1 MPRDSRT
8 ARARWLLAL
17 AGLMLASVLAT
28 APAAVAQSTTTTVPP
43 TTVAQQQAQPA
54 QTQAADPCDKNQTA
68 IAKRICQLGQN
79 ASRSVTGAVTGAAT
93 NVVSAAGDSA
103 LRSFTAAVSS
113 AGNWFLQKVGGLIN
127 GTTSPNVVNAG
138 WFGSQ
143 YRVMLALAV
152 VIVLPVLLVSV
163 AQSIV
168 RVDAMQAIRS
178 AFVYLP
184 IAAIFSAVAPAIVQL
199 LIDSSDWMSTAI
211 SHNATESAQKFMTE
225 TGSWLGAVGAGTVNP
240 AVPVFG
246 VLLGAIVVVLGAFSI
261 WLELL
266 LRSAAIY
273 VAVLFLPLG
282 FAAMVWPAGWRWCRR
297 LIEFLIAII
306 FAKVF
311 IVAIIDMAAAGL
323 GAGGLAS
330 FEGVLAGGA
339 LLLMA
344 AFTPIA
350 LLRLIPLA
358 EAAVV
363 TAGQQRAALRQ
374 ATQGATAFTSTSVVS
389 QMIQSRF
396 RSSGAGAAGA
406 GAAGWGAATAAKAA
420 SSSVASARTRVAS
433 GFNTMTPD
441 VGGGSAP
448 DRGMSKPLGVSPA
461 AGPGAAAAAASGAT
475 NGSGGSGVSGVIS
488 GVSGGSGGLG
498 GPSTVSGNGVPR
510 PLKPLDLSP
519 AAEASDA

>member
-1 MPRDSRT
+1 MTLLPPRRPSWSARPSDSRSTTMPRDSKRS
-8 ARARWLLAL
+8 RARWLLLL
-17 AGLMLASVLAT
+17 AGLVLASILVT
-28 APAAVAQSTTTTVPP
+28 APAALAQTTTTTPP
-43 TTVAQQQAQPA
+43 ANVAA
-54 QTQAADPCDKNQTA
+54 QTAPADPCAKNQTA
-68 IAKRICQLGQN
+68 IARRICQLGQS
-79 ASRSVTGAVTGAAT
+79 ASRSVTGAVSGAAG
-93 NVVSAAGDSA
+93 NIASAAGDSA

-113 AGNWFLQKVGGLIN
+113 AGNWFLQKVGSLIN
-127 GTTSPNVVNAG
+127 GTTSPDVVNAK
-138 WFGSQ
+138 WFSSQ

-152 VIVLPVLLVSV
+152 VLALPILLVSV

-178 AFVYLP
+178 AFVFLP
-184 IAAIFSAVAPAIVQL
+184 IAAIFSAVAPAIAQL

-211 SHNATESAQKFMTE
+211 SHNATDSAQRFMTQ
-225 TGSWLGAVGAGTVNP
+225 TGSWLGAVGAGTINP

-311 IVAIIDMAAAGL
+311 IVAIIGMAAAGL

-396 RSSGAGAAGA
+396 RSSGATAAGA
-406 GAAGWGAATAAKAA
+406 GAAGWAAGAAPAAAAKAA
-420 SSSVASARTRVAS
+420 NASVAAARSKVTS
-433 GFNTMTPD
+433 GFNTMTPE
-441 VGGGSAP
+441 VGGGPAP
-448 DRGMSKPLGVSPA
+448 D
-461 AGPGAAAAAASGAT
+461 
-475 NGSGGSGVSGVIS
+475 
-488 GVSGGSGGLG
+488 
-498 GPSTVSGNGVPR
+498 
-510 PLKPLDLSP
+510 
-519 AAEASDA
+519 

>member
-1 MPRDSRT
+1 MLQVPERPWG
-8 ARARWLLAL
+8 RWLLLVVGL
-17 AGLMLASVLAT
+17 AVASVLVI
-28 APAAVAQSTTTTVPP
+28 APAAVAQAAPTTTTPA
-43 TTVAQQQAQPA
+43 TTTAPQQNAQQTDKCQHV
-54 QTQAADPCDKNQTA
+54 QTP
-68 IAKRICQLGQN
+68 IARQICQVG
-79 ASRSVTGAVTGAAT
+79 AGAGRSVGNALTGAAT
-93 NVVSAAGDSA
+93 GIVSAAGDSA

-127 GTTSPNVVNAG
+127 GTTSPNVANAN

-152 VIVLPVLLVSV
+152 VIALPVLLVSV

-184 IAAIFSAVAPAIVQL
+184 IAAIFSAVGPALAQI
-199 LIDSSDWMSTAI
+199 LIDSSDWMATAI
-211 SHNATESAQKFMTE
+211 SHNAAGSAQNFMTQ
-225 TGSWLGAVGAGTVNP
+225 TGGWLGAIGAGTVNP

-273 VAVLFLPLG
+273 IAVLFLPLG

-297 LIEFLIAII
+297 LIEFLLAII

-323 GAGGLAS
+323 AAGGLADK

-374 ATQGATAFTSTSVVS
+374 ATQGATAFTSSSVVS

-396 RSSGAGAAGA
+396 RSGGATAASGAGGWAAA
-406 GAAGWGAATAAKAA
+406 PVAAAKAA
-420 SSSVASARTRVAS
+420 TSAVSAARTRATS
-433 GFNTMTPD
+433 GFAAMTPD
-441 VGGGSAP
+441 VGHAPSKDASPRPLPVSGPATSSNGS
-448 DRGMSKPLGVSPA
+448 S
-461 AGPGAAAAAASGAT
+461 AG
-475 NGSGGSGVSGVIS
+475 GSGGSG
-488 GVSGGSGGLG
+488 GSGGGL
-498 GPSTVSGNGVPR
+498 PR
-510 PLKPLDLSP
+510 PLKLPDLTP
-519 AAEASDA
+519 APEGSGADA

>member
-1 MPRDSRT
+1 MLQLRERSAGR
-8 ARARWLLAL
+8 RRLLLAVGL
-17 AGLMLASVLAT
+17 AVACVLVV
-28 APAAVAQSTTTTVPP
+28 APAALAQQAPTSTTTPP
-43 TTVAQQQAQPA
+43 TTTAPPQGGQQADKCA
-54 QTQAADPCDKNQTA
+54 GVQTP
-68 IAKRICQLGQN
+68 IARQICQAG
-79 ASRSVTGAVTGAAT
+79 AGAGRSVGNALTGAAT
-93 NVVSAAGDSA
+93 GVVSAAGDSA
-103 LRSFTAAVSS
+103 LRSFTSAVSA
-113 AGNWFLQKVGGLIN
+113 AGQWFLQKVGGLIN
-127 GTTSPNVVNAG
+127 GSTSPNVVNAR

-152 VIVLPVLLVSV
+152 VISLPILLVSV
-163 AQSIV
+163 AQAIV

-184 IAAIFSAVAPAIVQL
+184 IAAIFSAVGPALAQI

-211 SHNATESAQKFMTE
+211 SHNAAANAQRFMTD
-225 TGSWLGAVGAGTVNP
+225 TGSWLGAIGAGTVNP
-240 AVPVFG
+240 AAPVFG

-273 VAVLFLPLG
+273 VAVLFLPLA
-282 FAAMVWPAGWRWCRR
+282 FAAMVWPTAGRWCRR

-323 GAGGLAS
+323 AGGGLADK

-374 ATQGATAFTSTSVVS
+374 ATQGATAFTSSSVVS

-396 RSSGAGAAGA
+396 RSGGATAAA
-406 GAAGWGAATAAKAA
+406 GAAGWAAAPAAAAKAA
-420 SSSVASARTRVAS
+420 TSAVSAARTRVTS
-433 GFNTMTPD
+433 GFATMTPD
-441 VGGGSAP
+441 
-448 DRGMSKPLGVSPA
+448 
-461 AGPGAAAAAASGAT
+461 AGPPPGKEPGSSRPLPIIGPPTLPSGPSS
-475 NGSGGSGVSGVIS
+475 GSSGGASS
-488 GVSGGSGGLG
+488 
-498 GPSTVSGNGVPR
+498 PSSNGVPR
-510 PLKPLDLSP
+510 PLKLPDLSP
-519 AAEASDA
+519 SPEGSGADA

>member
-1 MPRDSRT
+1 MPRVSSSSW
-8 ARARWLLAL
+8 ARWLLVV
-17 AGLMLASVLAT
+17 AGLVLASVLLT
-28 APAAVAQSTTTTVPP
+28 APAALAQTTTTAPSTTT
-43 TTVAQQQAQPA
+43 AQQTQ
-54 QTQAADPCDKNQTA
+54 QTQQTNQCERNQTA
-68 IAKRICQLGQN
+68 IARKICQLGQS
-79 ASRSVTGAVTGAAT
+79 ASHTVTGAVTGAAT
-93 NVVSAAGDSA
+93 NIVSAAGDSA
-103 LRSFTAAVSS
+103 LRSFTSAVSS
-113 AGNWFLQKVGGLIN
+113 AGNWFLQKVGALIN
-127 GTTSPNVVNAG
+127 GTTSPNVVNAR

-152 VIVLPVLLVSV
+152 LIALPVLLVSV
-163 AQSIV
+163 AQAIV

-211 SHNATESAQKFMTE
+211 SHNATASAQRFMTD
-225 TGSWLGAVGAGTVNP
+225 TGSWLGAVGAGTINP

-273 VAVLFLPLG
+273 IAVLFLPLG

-297 LIEFLIAII
+297 LIEFLIAIV

-323 GAGGLAS
+323 AAGGLAS

-396 RSSGAGAAGA
+396 RSSGASAAAA
-406 GAAGWGAATAAKAA
+406 GAAGWGTAATAKAA
-420 SSSVASARTRVAS
+420 TSSVAAARNRVAS

-441 VGGGSAP
+441 VGGQSAP
-448 DRGMSKPLGVSPA
+448 DAGVTKPLSPA
-461 AGPGAAAAAASGAT
+461 RGPVAPAAPSAGS
-475 NGSGGSGVSGVIS
+475 NGSGGSNGGAT
-488 GVSGGSGGLG
+488 SGGNGLA
-498 GPSTVSGNGVPR
+498 R
-510 PLKPLDLSP
+510 PLKLPDLTP
-519 AAEASDA
+519 APDGSDA

>member
-1 MPRDSRT
+1 MLQLRERSAGR
-8 ARARWLLAL
+8 RWLLL
-17 AGLMLASVLAT
+17 AVGLAVACVLIV
-28 APAAVAQSTTTTVPP
+28 APAALAQQAPTSTTTPP
-43 TTVAQQQAQPA
+43 TTVAPQQGAQQPDKCA
-54 QTQAADPCDKNQTA
+54 GVQTP
-68 IAKRICQLGQN
+68 IARQICQAG
-79 ASRSVTGAVTGAAT
+79 AGAGRSVGNALTGAAT
-93 NVVSAAGDSA
+93 GVVSAAGDSA

-113 AGNWFLQKVGGLIN
+113 AGQWFLQKVGGLIN
-127 GTTSPNVVNAG
+127 GSTSPNVVDAK

-152 VIVLPVLLVSV
+152 VISLPILLVSV
-163 AQSIV
+163 AQAIV

-184 IAAIFSAVAPAIVQL
+184 IAAIFSAVGPALAQI

-211 SHNATESAQKFMTE
+211 SHNAAANAQRFMTD
-225 TGSWLGAVGAGTVNP
+225 TGSWLGAIGAGTVNP
-240 AVPVFG
+240 AAPVFG

-273 VAVLFLPLG
+273 VAVLFLPLA
-282 FAAMVWPAGWRWCRR
+282 FAAMVWPSAGRWCRR

-323 GAGGLAS
+323 AGGGLADK

-374 ATQGATAFTSTSVVS
+374 ATQGATAFTSSSVVS

-396 RSSGAGAAGA
+396 RSGGATAAA
-406 GAAGWGAATAAKAA
+406 GAAGWAAAPAAAAKAA
-420 SSSVASARTRVAS
+420 TSAVSAARTRATS
-433 GFNTMTPD
+433 GFAAMTPD
-441 VGGGSAP
+441 AGPA
-448 DRGMSKPLGVSPA
+448 KEPA
-461 AGPGAAAAAASGAT
+461 ASRPVTITGPPT
-475 NGSGGSGVSGVIS
+475 PSGGS
-488 GVSGGSGGLG
+488 SGGSSGGA
-498 GPSTVSGNGVPR
+498 SSSSGNGMPR
-510 PLKPLDLSP
+510 PLKLPDLSP
-519 AAEASDA
+519 SPEGSGADA

>member
-1 MPRDSRT
+1 MLQLRERSRG
-8 ARARWLLAL
+8 RWLLLVIGL
-17 AGLMLASVLAT
+17 ALASVLVV
-28 APAAVAQSTTTTVPP
+28 APAALAQQAPTSTTTPP
-43 TTVAQQQAQPA
+43 TTTQPNA
-54 QTQAADPCDKNQTA
+54 RADRCASVQTP
-68 IAKRICQLGQN
+68 IARQICEAG
-79 ASRSVTGAVTGAAT
+79 AGAGRSVGNALSGAAT
-93 NVVSAAGDSA
+93 GVVSAAGDSA
-103 LRSFTAAVSS
+103 LRSFTSAVSS
-113 AGNWFLQKVGGLIN
+113 AGQWFLQKVGGLIN
-127 GTTSPNVVNAG
+127 GTTSPNVVNAN

-152 VIVLPVLLVSV
+152 VISLPILLVSV
-163 AQSIV
+163 AQAIV

-184 IAAIFSAVAPAIVQL
+184 IAAIFSAVGPAIAQI

-211 SHNATESAQKFMTE
+211 SHNAAANAQRFMTD
-225 TGSWLGAVGAGTVNP
+225 TGSWLGAIGAGTVNP
-240 AVPVFG
+240 AAPVFG

-273 VAVLFLPLG
+273 VAVLFLPLA
-282 FAAMVWPAGWRWCRR
+282 FAAMVWPTAGRWCRR
-297 LIEFLIAII
+297 LIEFLLAII

-323 GAGGLAS
+323 AAGGLADK

-374 ATQGATAFTSTSVVS
+374 ATQGATAFTSSSVVS

-396 RSSGAGAAGA
+396 RSAGGAGAAAGA
-406 GAAGWGAATAAKAA
+406 GSWAAAPAAAAKATSTA
-420 SSSVASARTRVAS
+420 VSAARTRATS
-433 GFNTMTPD
+433 GFAAMTPD
-441 VGGGSAP
+441 VGAAPAAPDVGAVPGAKDSGSARP
-448 DRGMSKPLGVSPA
+448 LPITGPPTLPSGTSSGSRGGGASSPA
-461 AGPGAAAAAASGAT
+461 
-475 NGSGGSGVSGVIS
+475 
-488 GVSGGSGGLG
+488 
-498 GPSTVSGNGVPR
+498 GNGIPR
-510 PLKPLDLSP
+510 PLKLPDLTP
-519 AAEASDA
+519 APEGSGADA

>member
-1 MPRDSRT
+1 MLQLRER
-8 ARARWLLAL
+8 ARGRWLLL
-17 AGLMLASVLAT
+17 AIGLALASVLVA
-28 APAAVAQSTTTTVPP
+28 APAALAQQAPTSTTTPP
-43 TTVAQQQAQPA
+43 TTTQQQAQTDKCA
-54 QTQAADPCDKNQTA
+54 GVQTP
-68 IAKRICQLGQN
+68 IARQICQAG
-79 ASRSVTGAVTGAAT
+79 AGAGRSVSNALTGAASG
-93 NVVSAAGDSA
+93 VVSAAGDSA
-103 LRSFTAAVSS
+103 LRSFTSAVSS
-113 AGNWFLQKVGGLIN
+113 AGQWFLQKVGGLIN
-127 GTTSPNVVNAG
+127 GTTSPNVVSAS

-152 VIVLPVLLVSV
+152 VISLPILLVSV
-163 AQSIV
+163 AQAIV

-184 IAAIFSAVAPAIVQL
+184 IAAILSAVGPAIAQL

-211 SHNATESAQKFMTE
+211 SHNAAANAQHFMNQ
-225 TGSWLGAVGAGTVNP
+225 TGSWLGAIGAGTVNP
-240 AVPVFG
+240 AAPVFG

-273 VAVLFLPLG
+273 VAVLFLPLA
-282 FAAMVWPAGWRWCRR
+282 FAAMVWPTAGRWCRR

-323 GAGGLAS
+323 AGGGLADK

-374 ATQGATAFTSTSVVS
+374 ATQGATAFTSSSVVS

-396 RSSGAGAAGA
+396 RSAGGATAAA
-406 GAAGWGAATAAKAA
+406 GAAGWAA
-420 SSSVASARTRVAS
+420 
-433 GFNTMTPD
+433 
-441 VGGGSAP
+441 AP
-448 DRGMSKPLGVSPA
+448 
-461 AGPGAAAAAASGAT
+461 AAAA
-475 NGSGGSGVSGVIS
+475 
-488 GVSGGSGGLG
+488 
-498 GPSTVSGNGVPR
+498 
-510 PLKPLDLSP
+510 K
-519 AAEASDA
+519 

>member
-1 MPRDSRT
+1 MLQLRERH
-8 ARARWLLAL
+8 RGHRLLLLIGL
-17 AGLMLASVLAT
+17 ALASVLVA
-28 APAAVAQSTTTTVPP
+28 APAALAQQAPTSTTTPP
-43 TTVAQQQAQPA
+43 TTQQQAQTDKCA
-54 QTQAADPCDKNQTA
+54 GVQTP
-68 IAKRICQLGQN
+68 IARQICQAG
-79 ASRSVTGAVTGAAT
+79 AGAGRSVGNALTGAAT
-93 NVVSAAGDSA
+93 GVASAAGDSA

-113 AGNWFLQKVGGLIN
+113 AGQWFLQKVGGLIN
-127 GTTSPNVVNAG
+127 GTTSPNVVNAN

-152 VIVLPVLLVSV
+152 VISLPILLVSV
-163 AQSIV
+163 AQAIV

-184 IAAIFSAVAPAIVQL
+184 IAAIFSAVGPAIAQI

-211 SHNATESAQKFMTE
+211 SHNAAANAQRFMTD
-225 TGSWLGAVGAGTVNP
+225 TGSWLGAIGAGTVNP
-240 AVPVFG
+240 AAPVFG

-273 VAVLFLPLG
+273 VAVLFLPLA
-282 FAAMVWPAGWRWCRR
+282 FAAMVWPSAGRWCRR
-297 LIEFLIAII
+297 LIEFLLAII

-323 GAGGLAS
+323 AGGGLADK

-374 ATQGATAFTSTSVVS
+374 ATQGATAFTSSSVVS

-396 RSSGAGAAGA
+396 RSAGGATAAA
-406 GAAGWGAATAAKAA
+406 GAAGWAAAPAAAAKAA
-420 SSSVASARTRVAS
+420 GTAVSAARGRATS
-433 GFNTMTPD
+433 GFAAMTPD
-441 VGGGSAP
+441 AGPAPAKDAGPSRPVSITGPPTLPSGSSPKGSGGGSA
-448 DRGMSKPLGVSPA
+448 GGASSP
-461 AGPGAAAAAASGAT
+461 
-475 NGSGGSGVSGVIS
+475 
-488 GVSGGSGGLG
+488 
-498 GPSTVSGNGVPR
+498 SGNGVPR
-510 PLKPLDLSP
+510 ALKLPDLTPSP
-519 AAEASDA
+519 EGSGADA

>member
-1 MPRDSRT
+1 MPRDSRSSW
-8 ARARWLLAL
+8 ARWLLVL
-17 AGLMLASVLAT
+17 AGLVLASVLVT
-28 APAAVAQSTTTTVPP
+28 APAALAQTTTTAPP
-43 TTVAQQQAQPA
+43 TTVAPQQPRP
-54 QTQAADPCDKNQTA
+54 ADPCERNQTP
-68 IAKRICQLGQN
+68 IARRICQLGQS
-79 ASRSVTGAVTGAAT
+79 ASRTVTGAVSGAAT
-93 NVVSAAGDSA
+93 NIVTAAGDSA
-103 LRSFTAAVSS
+103 LRSFTSAVAS

-127 GTTSPNVVNAG
+127 STTSPNVVNAK

-143 YRVMLALAV
+143 YRVMLALAM
-152 VIVLPVLLVSV
+152 IIALPILLVSV

-168 RVDAMQAIRS
+168 RVDGMQAIRS

-184 IAAIFSAVAPAIVQL
+184 IAAIFSAVAPAIAQL

-211 SHNATESAQKFMTE
+211 SHNAADSAQRFMTQ
-225 TGSWLGAVGAGTVNP
+225 TGGWLGAVGAGTVNP
-240 AVPVFG
+240 AVPIFG

-261 WLELL
+261 WLELI

-273 VAVLFLPLG
+273 IAVLFLPLA

-323 GAGGLAS
+323 AAGGLAS

-396 RSSGAGAAGA
+396 RSSGAAAAGA
-406 GAAGWGAATAAKAA
+406 GAAGWGAAAAPAAAAKAA
-420 SSSVASARTRVAS
+420 SSSVAAARNRITS
-433 GFNTMTPD
+433 GFEAMTPEA
-441 VGGGSAP
+441 GGASAP
-448 DRGMSKPLGVSPA
+448 DRGATVPLPLAPADHAAPAASANGSSPA
-461 AGPGAAAAAASGAT
+461 GGGASPGGGA
-475 NGSGGSGVSGVIS
+475 
-488 GVSGGSGGLG
+488 
-498 GPSTVSGNGVPR
+498 VPR
-510 PLKPLDLSP
+510 PLKPGLTP
-519 AAEASDA
+519 APEGPVADA

>member
-1 MPRDSRT
+1 
-8 ARARWLLAL
+8 
-17 AGLMLASVLAT
+17 
-28 APAAVAQSTTTTVPP
+28 
-43 TTVAQQQAQPA
+43 
-54 QTQAADPCDKNQTA
+54 
-68 IAKRICQLGQN
+68 
-79 ASRSVTGAVTGAAT
+79 
-93 NVVSAAGDSA
+93 
-103 LRSFTAAVSS
+103 
-113 AGNWFLQKVGGLIN
+113 
-127 GTTSPNVVNAG
+127 
-138 WFGSQ
+138 
-143 YRVMLALAV
+143 
-152 VIVLPVLLVSV
+152 
-163 AQSIV
+163 
-168 RVDAMQAIRS
+168 
-178 AFVYLP
+178 
-184 IAAIFSAVAPAIVQL
+184 
-199 LIDSSDWMSTAI
+199 
-211 SHNATESAQKFMTE
+211 
-225 TGSWLGAVGAGTVNP
+225 
-240 AVPVFG
+240 
-246 VLLGAIVVVLGAFSI
+246 VVLGAFSI

-396 RSSGAGAAGA
+396 RSSGAAGAGA
-406 GAAGWGAATAAKAA
+406 GAAGWAAAPAAAAKAA
-420 SSSVASARTRVAS
+420 SSTVTAARSRVTS

-441 VGGGSAP
+441 VGGPSAP
-448 DRGMSKPLGVSPA
+448 DRGAARPLPVPGGHGPA
-461 AGPGAAAAAASGAT
+461 AAAAAASD
-475 NGSGGSGVSGVIS
+475 GSGGA
-488 GVSGGSGGLG
+488 GVSGGASAAG
-498 GPSTVSGNGVPR
+498 GNGVPR
-510 PLKPLDLSP
+510 PLKLPDLSP
-519 AAEASDA
+519 AAEGSDA

>member
-1 MPRDSRT
+1 MSG
-8 ARARWLLAL
+8 ALLVIGL
-17 AGLMLASVLAT
+17 AMASVLVA
-28 APAAVAQSTTTTVPP
+28 APAALAQQAPTSTTTPP
-43 TTVAQQQAQPA
+43 TTQQQS
-54 QTQAADPCDKNQTA
+54 QTDKCAGVQTP
-68 IAKRICQLGQN
+68 IARQICQAG
-79 ASRSVTGAVTGAAT
+79 AGAGRSVGNALTGAAT
-93 NVVSAAGDSA
+93 GVVSAAGDSA
-103 LRSFTAAVSS
+103 LRSFTSAVSS
-113 AGNWFLQKVGGLIN
+113 AGQWFLQKVGGLIN
-127 GTTSPNVVNAG
+127 GSTSPNVVNAN
-138 WFGSQ
+138 WFASQ

-152 VIVLPVLLVSV
+152 VISLPILLVSV
-163 AQSIV
+163 AQAIV

-184 IAAIFSAVAPAIVQL
+184 IAAIFSAVGPAIAQI

-211 SHNATESAQKFMTE
+211 SHNAAANAQNFMNQ
-225 TGSWLGAVGAGTVNP
+225 TGSWLGAIGAGTVNP
-240 AVPVFG
+240 AAPVFG

-273 VAVLFLPLG
+273 VAVLFLPLA
-282 FAAMVWPAGWRWCRR
+282 FAAMVWPTAGRWCRR

-323 GAGGLAS
+323 AGGGLADK

-374 ATQGATAFTSTSVVS
+374 ATQGATAFTSSSMVS

-396 RSSGAGAAGA
+396 RSAGGATAAA
-406 GAAGWGAATAAKAA
+406 GAAGWAAAPAAAAKAA
-420 SSSVASARTRVAS
+420 STAVSAARGRATS
-433 GFNTMTPD
+433 GFAAMTPD
-441 VGGGSAP
+441 VGP
-448 DRGMSKPLGVSPA
+448 TPSKD
-461 AGPGAAAAAASGAT
+461 
-475 NGSGGSGVSGVIS
+475 
-488 GVSGGSGGLG
+488 G
-498 GPSTVSGNGVPR
+498 GPSRPVSITGPPTLPSGSSKSSGSGSGSVGGAPSSSGNGVPR
-510 PLKPLDLSP
+510 ALKLPDLTPSP
-519 AAEASDA
+519 EGSGADA

>member
-1 MPRDSRT
+1 MLQLRERSRG
-8 ARARWLLAL
+8 RWLLLLIGL
-17 AGLMLASVLAT
+17 ALASVLVV
-28 APAAVAQSTTTTVPP
+28 APAALAQQAPTSTTTPP
-43 TTVAQQQAQPA
+43 TTTQPNA
-54 QTQAADPCDKNQTA
+54 RADRCASVQTP
-68 IAKRICQLGQN
+68 IARQICEAG
-79 ASRSVTGAVTGAAT
+79 AGAGRSVGNALSGAAT
-93 NVVSAAGDSA
+93 GVVSAAGDSA
-103 LRSFTAAVSS
+103 LRSFTSAVSS
-113 AGNWFLQKVGGLIN
+113 AGQWFLQKVGGLIN
-127 GTTSPNVVNAG
+127 GTTSPNVVNAN

-152 VIVLPVLLVSV
+152 VISLPILLVSV
-163 AQSIV
+163 AQAIV

-184 IAAIFSAVAPAIVQL
+184 IAAIFSAVGPAIAQI

-211 SHNATESAQKFMTE
+211 SHNAAANAQRFMTD
-225 TGSWLGAVGAGTVNP
+225 TGSWLGAIGAGTVNP
-240 AVPVFG
+240 AAPVFG

-273 VAVLFLPLG
+273 VAVLFLPLA
-282 FAAMVWPAGWRWCRR
+282 FAAMVWPTAGRWCRR
-297 LIEFLIAII
+297 LIEFLLAII

-323 GAGGLAS
+323 AAGGLADK
-330 FEGVLAGGA
+330 FEGVLAGAA

-374 ATQGATAFTSTSVVS
+374 ATQGATAFTSSSVVS

-396 RSSGAGAAGA
+396 RSAGGAGAAAGA
-406 GAAGWGAATAAKAA
+406 GSWAAAPAAAAKATSTA
-420 SSSVASARTRVAS
+420 VSAARTRATS
-433 GFNTMTPD
+433 GFAAMTPD
-441 VGGGSAP
+441 VGAAPAAPDVGAVPGAKDSGSARP
-448 DRGMSKPLGVSPA
+448 LPITGPPTLPSGTSSGSRGGGAGGGASSPA
-461 AGPGAAAAAASGAT
+461 
-475 NGSGGSGVSGVIS
+475 
-488 GVSGGSGGLG
+488 
-498 GPSTVSGNGVPR
+498 GNGIPR
-510 PLKPLDLSP
+510 PLKLPDLTP
-519 AAEASDA
+519 APEGSGADA

>member
-1 MPRDSRT
+1 MTRHSR
-8 ARARWLLAL
+8 RARGRWLGAL
-17 AGLMLASVLAT
+17 AGLVLVAMLVS
-28 APAAVAQSTTTTVPP
+28 APAALAQTSTTAPP
-43 TTVAQQQAQPA
+43 TTVAPQQAKP
-54 QTQAADPCDKNQTA
+54 ADPCAKNQTA
-68 IAKRICQLGQN
+68 IARRICQLGQS
-79 ASRSVTGAVTGAAT
+79 ASHTVTGAVAGAAG
-93 NVVSAAGDSA
+93 NIVSAAGDSA

-113 AGNWFLQKVGGLIN
+113 AGNWFLGKVGSLIN
-127 GTTSPNVVNAG
+127 GTTSPNVVNAK

-152 VIVLPVLLVSV
+152 VLALPILLVSV

-178 AFVYLP
+178 AFVFLP
-184 IAAIFSAVAPAIVQL
+184 IAAIFSAVAPAIAQL
-199 LIDSSDWMSTAI
+199 MIDSSDWMSTAI
-211 SHNATESAQKFMTE
+211 SHNATESAQRFMSQ
-225 TGSWLGAVGAGTVNP
+225 TGSWLGAVGAGTINP

-323 GAGGLAS
+323 GSGALAS

-396 RSSGAGAAGA
+396 RSSGATAAGA
-406 GAAGWGAATAAKAA
+406 GAAGWAAAAPAAAAKAA
-420 SSSVASARTRVAS
+420 SASVSAARNRVTS
-433 GFNTMTPD
+433 GFSTMTPD
-441 VGGGSAP
+441 VGGSSAP
-448 DRGMSKPLGVSPA
+448 DGVARPLPAPAA
-461 AGPGAAAAAASGAT
+461 AGPAATAAT
-475 NGSGGSGVSGVIS
+475 
-488 GVSGGSGGLG
+488 VSGGSPKPAPSGGA
-498 GPSTVSGNGVPR
+498 SSASGTGMPR
-510 PLKPLDLSP
+510 PLKPGLTP
-519 AAEASDA
+519 APEGSVSDA

>member
-1 MPRDSRT
+1 MLQLRERSRG
-8 ARARWLLAL
+8 RWLLLVIGL
-17 AGLMLASVLAT
+17 ALASVLVV
-28 APAAVAQSTTTTVPP
+28 APAALAQQAPTSTTTPP
-43 TTVAQQQAQPA
+43 TTTQPNA
-54 QTQAADPCDKNQTA
+54 RADRCTSVQTP
-68 IAKRICQLGQN
+68 IARQICEAG
-79 ASRSVTGAVTGAAT
+79 AGAGRSVGNALSGAAT
-93 NVVSAAGDSA
+93 GVVSAAGDSA
-103 LRSFTAAVSS
+103 LRSFTSAVSS
-113 AGNWFLQKVGGLIN
+113 AGQWFLQKVGGLIN
-127 GTTSPNVVNAG
+127 GTTSPNVVNAN

-152 VIVLPVLLVSV
+152 VISLPILLVSV
-163 AQSIV
+163 AQAIV

-184 IAAIFSAVAPAIVQL
+184 IAAIFSAVGPAIAQI

-211 SHNATESAQKFMTE
+211 SHNAAANAQRFMTD
-225 TGSWLGAVGAGTVNP
+225 TGSWLGAIGAGTVNP
-240 AVPVFG
+240 AAPVFG

-273 VAVLFLPLG
+273 VAVLFLPLA
-282 FAAMVWPAGWRWCRR
+282 FAAMVWPTAGRWCRR
-297 LIEFLIAII
+297 LIEFLLAII

-323 GAGGLAS
+323 AAGGLADR

-374 ATQGATAFTSTSVVS
+374 ATQGATAFTSSSVVS

-396 RSSGAGAAGA
+396 RSAGGAGAAAGA
-406 GAAGWGAATAAKAA
+406 GSWAAAPAAAAKATSTA
-420 SSSVASARTRVAS
+420 VSAARTRATS
-433 GFNTMTPD
+433 GFAAMTPD
-441 VGGGSAP
+441 VGAAPAAPDVGAVPGAKDSGSARPLPITGPPTLPSGTSSGSRGGGAGGSA
-448 DRGMSKPLGVSPA
+448 SSPA
-461 AGPGAAAAAASGAT
+461 
-475 NGSGGSGVSGVIS
+475 
-488 GVSGGSGGLG
+488 
-498 GPSTVSGNGVPR
+498 GNGIPR
-510 PLKPLDLSP
+510 PLKLPDLTP
-519 AAEASDA
+519 APEGSGADA